1 MSKGVQIAGGATVIA
16 LLFAWY
22 GASNLEGI
30 AYYQT
35 LVDFQTV
42 AESKIGK
49 ATRVHGYVAPG
60 SIDRD
65 VAGKRVRFAVQN
77 DPPHAGGDA
86 GTPLAVVFAGLET
99 PDLFR
104 DGAEVVVEGRLAG
117 HNGDTVF
124 QATKVMAKCPSK
136 FEGEGAQPASF

>member
-35 LVDFQTV
+35 LVDFQAV
-42 AESKIGK
+42 AQSKIGK
-49 ATRVHGYVAPG
+49 ATRVHGYVEPG

-77 DPPHAGGDA
+77 DPPHAGGGA
-86 GTPLAVVFAGLET
+86 GVSLAVVYAGLET

-117 HNGDTVF
+117 HDGDTVF
-124 QATKVMAKCPSK
+124 QASKVMAKCPSK
-136 FEGEGAQPASF
+136 FEGELTQPSSS

>member
-35 LVDFQTV
+35 LAEFQAV
-42 AESKIGK
+42 AQSKIGK

-77 DPPHAGGDA
+77 DPPHAGGGA
-86 GTPLAVVFAGLET
+86 GTSLAVVYAGLET

-104 DGAEVVVEGRLAG
+104 DGAEVVVEGRLE
-117 HNGDTVF
+117 DDDRDIVF
-124 QATKVMAKCPSK
+124 QASKVMAKCPSK
-136 FEGEGAQPASF
+136 FEGDLTQPASS

>member
-1 MSKGVQIAGGATVIA
+1 MSKGAQIAGGATVIA

-35 LVDFQTV
+35 LEDFQAV
-42 AESKIGK
+42 APSKIGK
-49 ATRVHGYVAPG
+49 STRVHGYVAPG
-60 SIDRD
+60 SIERD

-77 DPPHAGGDA
+77 DPPHAGGEA
-86 GTPLAVVFAGLET
+86 GLPLAVVFAGLET
-99 PDLFR
+99 PDLFG

-117 HNGDTVF
+117 HDGDTVF
-124 QATKVMAKCPSK
+124 QASKVMAKCPSK
-136 FEGEGAQPASF
+136 FEAELTEPASF